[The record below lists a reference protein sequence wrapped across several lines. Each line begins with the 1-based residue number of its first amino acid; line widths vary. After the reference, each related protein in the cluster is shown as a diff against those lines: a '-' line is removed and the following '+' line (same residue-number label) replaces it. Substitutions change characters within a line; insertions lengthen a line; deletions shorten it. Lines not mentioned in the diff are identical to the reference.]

1 MEKLDIEEALEQI
14 GKAELL
20 FNPLR
25 EIQPRLSALM
35 KAIPSILPD
44 LISFFENVKFIIP
57 RIYKIRDKIE
67 KSIENM
73 PVAKLKIETISKET
87 ESTTLGI
94 MDRLDGI
101 MDNNQSILDKIL
113 QLKMLNPERE
123 DQNITEIEGIVS
135 NIEELLGEIYG
146 DLQFQDIT
154 AQQLLGVRS
163 ILIEISNSLGDIVDR
178 FALEID
184 ELKGTYDKD
193 ATTNKTIKNQSYV
206 DEIIENEL

>member
-20 FNPLR
+20 FNHLR

-44 LISFFENVKFIIP
+44 LICFFENVKVIIP
-57 RIYKIRDKIE
+57 RINKIRDKIE

-123 DQNITEIEGIVS
+123 DHNIKEIEGIVS
-135 NIEELLGEIYG
+135 NNEELLGEIYG

-178 FALEID
+178 FAFEID